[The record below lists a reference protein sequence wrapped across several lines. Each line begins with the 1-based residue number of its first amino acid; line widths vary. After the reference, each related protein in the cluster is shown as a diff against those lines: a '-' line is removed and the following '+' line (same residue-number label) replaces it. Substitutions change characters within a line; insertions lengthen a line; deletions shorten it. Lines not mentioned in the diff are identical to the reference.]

1 MTDHPALRAILGLE
15 DATRTGASATSSLI
29 ARIAGVASGADR
41 IRTGHLRHPAALPMS
56 YGPMRSRESKPDSP
70 LLLGDQPNRGVY
82 GREGTILRRYA
93 TVQRIRTM
101 CDTHK

>member
-1 MTDHPALRAILGLE
+1 
-15 DATRTGASATSSLI
+15 
-29 ARIAGVASGADR
+29 
-41 IRTGHLRHPAALPMS
+41 
-56 YGPMRSRESKPDSP
+56 MRSRESKPDSP